1 MYDYSRTD
9 SMGTIADNR
18 VRISPDAAF
27 LSYRINVSFGRLMP
41 QQREL
46 STEAAIFARL
56 VRVSA
61 VFVCASRTL
70 IFQNPYGARHYD
82 AGLVCAKECL

>member
-1 MYDYSRTD
+1 MYDYSRTE
-9 SMGTIADNR
+9 STGTIADNM
-18 VRISPDAAF
+18 VRISLDAAF
-27 LSYRINVSFGRLMP
+27 LSYRITVSFGRLMP